1 MKIVIV
7 GGTGLIGSKR
17 PRCCGR
23 AAMRC
28 CRRRQA
34 GVNAVTGEGLQAALA
49 GADIVVDVSNSP
61 SFEDKAVLDF
71 FETGTRNL
79 IAAAKRA
86 GVRHCVALSVV
97 GTDRLESSGYFRAK
111 LAQERLIAASGLAY
125 TILRATQFFEF
136 VGAVAD
142 SGRRDG
148 EVHVSSQLMQ
158 PLLSDDVAVALADAI
173 SASPPTASARSQVL
187 KRRRWRT
194 SSAAGSA
201 SRAIQ
206 QDRVGRRRAVF
217 RRAARIAHAGAGRR
231 RADHADAFRRL
242 AGQGGGVGRSD

>member
-7 GGTGLIGSKR
+7 GGTGLIGSKSAPLLR
-17 PRCCGR
+17 SRGHEVL
-23 AAMRC
+23 
-28 CRRRQA
+28 QA
-34 GVNAVTGEGLQAALA
+34 SPSKGVNAVTGAGLQAALA
-49 GADIVVDVSNSP
+49 GADIIVDVSNSP

-79 IAAAKRA
+79 IAAAQQA
-86 GVRHCVALSVV
+86 G

-158 PLLSDDVAVALADAI
+158 PLLSDDVAVALADATLGEPANGI
-173 SASPPTASARSQVL
+173 REVAGPE
-187 KRRRWRT
+187 
-194 SSAAGSA
+194 AAPLA
-201 SRAIQ
+201 
-206 QDRVGRRRAVF
+206 DFVGRWLRKQGDSSKIVSGADVPYFGAPLALRTLVPDEGARIMPTRF
-217 RRAARIAHAGAGRR
+217 DDWLGRAAA
-231 RADHADAFRRL
+231 
-242 AGQGGGVGRSD
+242 